1 MMYRF
6 PSKAPN
12 SLVNSTDNTQHL
24 LNITTLMS
32 NKGKICTCIQSY
44 ILFFIQI
51 YILNCSP
58 PPNMLLPVIFIPSSV
73 EFLPPLEKS
82 LSPLS
87 HSQASFRHGSMSAI
101 CVSTLATPI
110 SPGPSCRISHPNN
123 CVSLLTGLPASI
135 FALRQ
140 TVLHKTDYNSL
151 SCVVS

>member
-6 PSKAPN
+6 TSKAPN

-24 LNITTLMS
+24 LNITALMS

-44 ILFFIQI
+44 ILFFLIQI

-73 EFLPPLEKS
+73 DFLPPSEKS

-101 CVSTLATPI
+101 CVSTSATPI

-123 CVSLLTGLPASI
+123 CVSFLPGLPASI
-135 FALRQ
+135 FAL
-140 TVLHKTDYNSL
+140 
-151 SCVVS
+151 